1 MDKTSKY
8 TIDGISLYSIN
19 NKNELRVVRA
29 IQALIDASPELKLDS
44 GNIQDIYALALN
56 SIPPRYTQTG
66 TIVLREPIR
75 QDEIAKI
82 VSDACDF
89 ILMHPKE

>member
-1 MDKTSKY
+1 MDKTIKY
-8 TIDGISLYSIN
+8 TINGVSLFSIN

-29 IQALIDASPELKLDS
+29 IQALIADRPDLELES
-44 GNIQDIYALALN
+44 NNIQDIYALSLN
-56 SIPPRYTQTG
+56 AIPPRYTQAG

-75 QDEIAKI
+75 QDEITKI

-89 ILMHPKE
+89 VLLNPKQ